1 VVQCVISHCV
11 YSYGLKRIKVSQ
23 ELVIHVH
30 PSGGVEIALLRDRK
44 LIELQYEKA
53 DNNYAVGDIY
63 LGTVNKLMPGLNA
76 AFIDVGY
83 ERDAFLHY
91 LDLGPQAKSLHKFT
105 NLVMNNEKTLVWPK
119 KRDNESDIEKSG
131 KVGQLLSRHQ
141 RVVVQVSKEPI
152 SNKGPRLTSEL
163 SLAGRYV
170 VLIPFNEGVSI
181 SKKVVKI
188 EERNRL
194 KKLVQ
199 AIKPENFGVIVRTV
213 AENKAG
219 EDLEADLKELMAKW
233 EDLVLQLRQANPPQ
247 KLLGER
253 DRSFTL
259 IRDIL
264 NEDFVGCHVNDN
276 YLYNEIKAYVKHKA
290 PHLEK
295 IVKLYNG
302 KSTIFEH
309 FGVDKQ
315 IKTSF
320 GQQVNFLGG
329 CYLIVQHTEAL
340 HVIDVN
346 SGNTA
351 GKEINQEENALKVNM
366 EAAEEIARQL
376 RLRDMGGIIVVDFID
391 QKSAGN
397 KKLIY
402 EKLKEAMKSDRAK
415 HKILPMSP
423 FGLIQITRQRV
434 RPEMAI
440 STNEKCPTCKGTGE
454 IGSSVVI
461 LDEIENRLKYLIQNL
476 NMRKFSVE
484 LHPYL
489 AAYVTK
495 GYYKSIRFG
504 WLWKYKRFVSVKAVP
519 TLQFG
524 EYRFIN
530 SHGEE
535 ISI

>member
-1 VVQCVISHCV
+1 VSH
-11 YSYGLKRIKVSQ
+11 
-23 ELVIHVH
+23 ELIIQVH
-30 PSGGVEIALLRDRK
+30 PGGGVDIALLRDKK
-44 LIELQYEKA
+44 LIELHHERA

-91 LDLGPQAKSLHKFT
+91 LDLGPQLKSLQKFA
-105 NLVMNNEKTLVWPK
+105 NNVLNNRNAPVWPAK
-119 KRDNESDIEKSG
+119 KDNESDIEKTG
-131 KVGQLLSRHQ
+131 KIGQVLSRNQ
-141 RVVVQVSKEPI
+141 QVIVQVTKEPI

-181 SKKVVKI
+181 SKKIVKI
-188 EERNRL
+188 DERSRL
-194 KKLVQ
+194 KKMVHS
-199 AIKPENFGVIVRTV
+199 IKPENFGVIVRTV
-213 AENKAG
+213 AEGKPI
-219 EDLEADLKELMAKW
+219 EDLENDLKELIQKW
-233 EDLVLQLRQANPPQ
+233 EITVQQLKVATPPQ
-247 KLLGER
+247 KLLGES
-253 DRSFTL
+253 DRTFTL

-264 NEDFVGCHVNDN
+264 NDQFTGCYINDN
-276 YLYNEIKAYVKHKA
+276 FLYNEIRNYIKQKA

-295 IVKLYNG
+295 IVKLHSG
-302 KSTIFEH
+302 KSSIYEH
-309 FGVDKQ
+309 YGVDKQ

-329 CYLIVQHTEAL
+329 CYLIIQHTEAL

-391 QKSAGN
+391 QKTAGN
-397 KKLIY
+397 RKLIY

-415 HKILPMSP
+415 HKILPMSQ

-434 RPEMAI
+434 RPEMAVNT
-440 STNEKCPTCKGTGE
+440 SEKCPTCKGTGE

-461 LDEIENRLKYLIQNL
+461 LDEIENRLKYLVQNL
-476 NMRKFSVE
+476 NMKNVSIE

-495 GYYKSIRFG
+495 GFLNSIRIG
-504 WLWKYKRFVSVKAVP
+504 WMKKYKRLVKIKSV
-519 TLQFG
+519 QNMHFG
-524 EYRFIN
+524 EYRFLDG
-530 SHGEE
+530 SGEE
-535 ISI
+535 IKI